1 MSFSEH
7 VKQLQREL
15 HSAGYAP
22 IRDPV
27 DISEIAKGDR
37 IIECEI
43 VGRKDFFNVLYMEAE
58 SNWKSIAS
66 AVVKKSKYPCLA
78 ITRYGSTHHI
88 FTAVRDHGTRNA
100 RPRHVVLETGSN
112 PALMSKFIRAI
123 KTDPADDHLAVDG
136 RAQKAFDGFSE
147 YRQALDEFAEN
158 LDAII
163 KKTRAMIDGAIS
175 GNQKYETTAKKML
188 RMCREVISDRM
199 DMDDIKSMLIQ
210 HLLTYRLFAL
220 VYDLND
226 FHATNAVARSL
237 EQLIRTLNLPRDG
250 VSYRTMELAAES
262 LTETDQKQDFLKK
275 VYETFYKKY
284 DPAKADKDGIVYT
297 PSEAV
302 RFMVRST
309 DELLQKHF
317 GKRMSDDRITIL
329 DPATGTGTFIVHI
342 MQKIGHSKLERKYED
357 LHANEISILPYY
369 IAALNIE
376 HTYREIMGKYREF
389 ENICWIDTLD
399 SGTKD
404 YEKMSSWIW
413 HDDNVQ
419 RISKQQK
426 SHIQVTMGNPPYN
439 SMQASLNHANPADKY
454 DHLDKKIQ
462 REYYGSSKA
471 VNKHKSF
478 DMYKRFLKWSSDRI
492 KDNGMV
498 VIISNNSFLD
508 AKAEDGVRRALYD
521 EFDHV
526 YFVNLKGKSRDV
538 SGNEAKNEGE
548 NIFNVRVGIVI
559 SFLVKTGKMHQEI
572 QYVEVPNCMSKKSKL
587 RWLNE
592 NTFSTLRPNKIIPD
606 QDAVWLN
613 QTNNDFEDLVS
624 ILPRTHT
631 ESLFHAA
638 TPGITVAKD
647 DWAYDFDPNNLKTKI
662 KYYILT
668 YNSLLRSYQ
677 KLNTK
682 PKTLIDWVDKKI
694 KWSQRTLD
702 GLSRNQHLEYSDNN
716 IKPTLYRPF
725 VVKYQYYANII
736 THRPSKF
743 PEFFR
748 NSKKNYLIGFPNPKT
763 NVKFGVIG
771 TDLMVDF
778 GCLDGS
784 QNIPLWLYDNELVQT
799 YNVTEYGLQLFR
811 THYRNPKISPK
822 DIFYYVYAIFNDP
835 KYEKTYRHNLRRSF
849 PRIPLAR
856 NFTKWS
862 KVGKNLFELHSNFHD
877 VKEYDL
883 VRIDKKTTKNKA
895 RLSIKTNKQNIKVV
909 IDDATTLEN
918 IPLEVMDW
926 TFESKT
932 PLAWILE
939 FYKESKNQL
948 RINSCNDYKIRKR
961 FNTYR
966 FEDHKEEVITLLK
979 RVTTVC
985 VETVKLRR
993 ELEGLEWGPQPKL
1006 KFTPIPKKPRTKGAK
1021 PKPGGLRLAHQRRL
1035 FKGQGATQSTFIP

>member
-1 MSFSEH
+1 MSFTEH

-22 IRDPV
+22 IREPV

-37 IIECEI
+37 IIECELI
-43 VGRKDFFNVLYMEAE
+43 GRKDFFNVMYMEAE
-58 SNWKSIAS
+58 SNWKGIAS
-66 AVVKKSKYPCLA
+66 EVVKKSQYPCLL
-78 ITRYGSTHHI
+78 ITRYGDTHRI
-88 FTAVRDHGTRNA
+88 FTTIRDHGIRNA
-100 RPRHVVLETGSN
+100 RPRHVVLDTRSK
-112 PALMSKFIRAI
+112 PTSKFIAEIRVR
-123 KTDPADDHLAVDG
+123 PDDNHIQIDRIV
-136 RAQKAFDGFSE
+136 QESFDGFSE
-147 YRQALDEFAEN
+147 YKQALDEFADN
-158 LDAII
+158 LDDII
-163 KKTRAMIDGAIS
+163 KKTRIMIDDAIS
-175 GNQKYETTAKKML
+175 DNKKYKAGAKRML
-188 RMCREVISDRM
+188 KMCREVVSDRM

-210 HLLTYRLFAL
+210 HILTYRIFAL

-226 FHATNAVARSL
+226 FHATNVVAKSL
-237 EQLIRTLNLPRDG
+237 EDLIKMLNLPRSG
-250 VSYRTMELAAES
+250 VSYKTMDLIAES

-275 VYETFYKKY
+275 IYETFYKKY

-302 RFMVRST
+302 RFMVRSA

-317 GKRMSDDRITIL
+317 GKRMSDDGVTIL

-342 MQKIGHSKLERKYED
+342 MRQIGHGDLEHKYED

-376 HTYREIMGKYREF
+376 HTYREIMGKYKEF

-399 SGTKD
+399 SGTKN
-404 YEKMSSWIW
+404 YEKMDSWIQC
-413 HDDNVQ
+413 DDNVQ

-426 SHIQVTMGNPPYN
+426 SHIQVTIGNPPYN
-439 SMQASLNHANPADKY
+439 SMQASLNNANPADKY

-462 REYYGSSKA
+462 QEYYRSSKV

-492 KDNGMV
+492 RDNGIV

-508 AKAEDGVRRALYD
+508 AKAEDGVRRALYN

-538 SGNEAKNEGE
+538 SGSDAKNEGE

-559 SFLVKTGKMHQEI
+559 SFLVKTGNLHSEI
-572 QYVEVPNCMSKKSKL
+572 QYAEIPNCMSKKSKL
-587 RWLNE
+587 RWLDE
-592 NTFSTLRPNKIIPD
+592 NTFSTLRPNKITPD
-606 QDAVWLN
+606 RNAVWLN
-613 QTNNDFEDLVS
+613 QTDNNFEDLVS

-631 ESLFHAA
+631 ESIFHMA

-647 DWAYDFDPNNLKTKI
+647 DWAYDFDQNNLKTKI

-668 YNSLLRSYQ
+668 YNSLLRQYH

-702 GLSRNQHLEYSDNN
+702 GLSRNQHITYSDSN

-725 VVKYQYYANII
+725 VVKHQYYANII

-743 PEFFR
+743 QDFFR
-748 NSKKNYLIGFPNPKT
+748 NSQKNYMIGFPNPKT

-784 QNIPLWLYDNELVQT
+784 QNIPLWLYENKLAQT
-799 YNVTEYGLQLFR
+799 NVTEYGLQLFR
-811 THYRNPKISPK
+811 KHYQNPKISAE
-822 DIFYYVYAIFNDP
+822 DIFHYVYAMFNDP
-835 KYEKTYRHNLRRSF
+835 KYEETYRHNLRREF

-862 KVGKNLFELHSNFHD
+862 KVGKDLFELHCNFND

-883 VRIDKKTTKNKA
+883 VRIDKKATKNKV
-895 RLSIKTNKQNIKVV
+895 RLSIKTNKQNIKIIV
-909 IDDATTLEN
+909 DDATTLEN
-918 IPLEVMDW
+918 VPLAVLDW

-948 RINSCNDYKIRKR
+948 RINSCNDSKIRKR
-961 FNTYR
+961 FNRYR
-966 FEDHKEEVITLLK
+966 FEDHKEEVITLLR

-993 ELEGLEWGPQPKL
+993 ELEDLEWGPQPKL
-1006 KFTPIPKKPRTKGAK
+1006 KFTPIPNKSRIKGTK
-1021 PKPGGLRLAHQRRL
+1021 PKPGGLKLAHQRRL
-1035 FKGQGATQSTFIP
+1035 FKGQGATQSTFIS